1 MNLDDPEQTTKSSRQ
16 SPYQTNPARSTPK
29 GPEVG
34 PASSQKT
41 VPSDPETRKQFIQEV
56 CPEQQYLQ
64 QIPHSNEQQKAN
76 LLRSRLQDAMRH
88 VRDPQFDR
96 RVSELEEHSRK
107 YPRLS
112 ASASGSGSQ
121 LQKHLEQKYGAEAEE
136 DEEDD
141 DDEPMLSTPR
151 APGRDQTRE
160 EQREIV
166 HIGDEEDGE
175 ATPTQDNA
183 TRHTD
188 ANPDTRAPASPTQ
201 MLLSSPTHNSTMQTG
216 RFDDDQPMAGDATV
230 ATSPSSSQKGEGRGD
245 GDAVDGLLK
254 LMGTNTGT
262 STIATTTTDMG
273 AETGARV

>member
-1 MNLDDPEQTTKSSRQ
+1 
-16 SPYQTNPARSTPK
+16 
-29 GPEVG
+29 
-34 PASSQKT
+34 
-41 VPSDPETRKQFIQEV
+41 
-56 CPEQQYLQ
+56 
-64 QIPHSNEQQKAN
+64 
-76 LLRSRLQDAMRH
+76 MRH

-166 HIGDEEDGE
+166 HIGDDDGGE

-201 MLLSSPTHNSTMQTG
+201 MLLSSPTHKSTVQTG

-262 STIATTTTDMG
+262 STTATTTTDMG